1 MLTYLDASAFVKL
14 LVRET
19 ESEALARYLD
29 EHPDLV
35 SSAILRTEGFRA
47 VRHLGAELVER
58 ARSNLA
64 RIRFVP
70 VDDPLL
76 DTAAVLD
83 PAIMRTLDALHLASA
98 VVLGE
103 ELETLVTYD
112 QRMREGAELLG
123 LPVAVP
129 S

>member
-1 MLTYLDASAFVKL
+1 MLTYLDASAFAKL
-14 LVRET
+14 LVHES

-35 SSAILRTEGFRA
+35 SSAILRAEGLRA
-47 VRHLGAELVER
+47 IRHLGGELAER
-58 ARSNLA
+58 ARSNLP

-83 PAIMRTLDALHLASA
+83 PAVMRTLDALHLASA

-103 ELETLVTYD
+103 ELEALVTYD
-112 QRMREGAELLG
+112 QRMREGAEVLG
-123 LPVAVP
+123 LPVAAP